1 MAEPDAHLARIVDF
15 YTVAEDED
23 GRLDTPIGRLEWARL
38 TEILARRLAP
48 ASRILDVGGGPGRL
62 AAHLADVGHT
72 VHLVDPVPRH
82 IELARARAATR
93 PTMTVELG
101 TAHDLPTSVQ
111 ESVDAV
117 LLFGPLYHLPH
128 RADRIVVLDATHAVL
143 RPGGQAFVIAINR
156 FAGVLDSVRG
166 AYIDT
171 GFGAIA
177 AFHRPPEL
185 AAELAD
191 SRFGGADAILGLEG
205 PAWLLDDL
213 GPRWD
218 DHAARRRF
226 LEAARAV
233 ETEPSLLGLSPH
245 LLAIARRRP

>member
-1 MAEPDAHLARIVDF
+1 MAEPDPHLARIVDF

-23 GRLDTPIGRLEWARL
+23 ARLDTPIGRLEWARL
-38 TEILARRLAP
+38 TEILAERLAP
-48 ASRILDVGGGPGRL
+48 GSRILDVGGGPGRL
-62 AAHLADVGHT
+62 AAHLADAGHT

-82 IELARARAATR
+82 VELARVRAATR
-93 PTMTVELG
+93 PRMTVDLG
-101 TAHDLPTSVQ
+101 DARTLAATAMGP
-111 ESVDAV
+111 VDSV

-128 RADRIVVLDATHAVL
+128 RADRIAVLDAAHTVL
-143 RPGGQAFVIAINR
+143 RPGGQVFVIAINR
-156 FAGVLDSVRG
+156 FAGVIDSVRG
-166 AYIDT
+166 VYIDT

-185 AAELAD
+185 AAEMAD
-191 SRFGGADAILGLEG
+191 SRFGGAEAILGVEG

-218 DHAARRRF
+218 DPDARRRF

-245 LLAIARRRP
+245 LLAIARRLA